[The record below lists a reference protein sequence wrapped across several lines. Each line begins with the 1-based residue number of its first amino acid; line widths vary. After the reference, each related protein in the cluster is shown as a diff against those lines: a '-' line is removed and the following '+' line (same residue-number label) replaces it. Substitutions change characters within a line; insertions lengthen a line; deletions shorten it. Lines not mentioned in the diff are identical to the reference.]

1 MVTQG
6 NWWMWEAKRKN
17 EVISKGTSSFSF
29 CLSFDFWIQS
39 NKRPQRRKTLAD
51 WLGGL
56 VETNRNNIFCT
67 NNQPATRSLFNN
79 LRWITLFNLFFI
91 CFFFFGY
98 STRVDC
104 HFFFHKFADDVVR
117 SPRSLAFQIMNC
129 NVRWHLVSRSNL
141 NVHSN
146 LIPWLEFE
154 PNRNSC
160 LET

>member
-117 SPRSLAFQIMNC
+117 SPRSLAFQIIYYGELQC
-129 NVRWHLVSRSNL
+129 SLTFGISIESKRSL
-141 NVHSN
+141 QPHT
-146 LIPWLEFE
+146 LIRIRTE
-154 PNRNSC
+154 
-160 LET
+160 